1 MDVRMDS
8 FEVVKMDYFEVVLM
22 VLKTDDKKVVRLGNS
37 MALKKVV
44 QMELHSVVDW
54 DYVSVESLA

>member
-1 MDVRMDS
+1 MQTA
-8 FEVVKMDYFEVVLM
+8 VKTVGLWVEAMAFLM
-22 VLKTDDKKVVRLGNS
+22 AVEKVAS
-37 MALKKVV
+37 MVLKKVV